1 MKKIIS
7 LISCVAFLFVF
18 ISCSNA
24 AGGSDDN
31 GDTDAVVGTWKLS
44 SITNADGDVPF
55 TSLFIDSITRTF
67 KSDNT
72 AIQITVIDF
81 LGYSYTTTMNATW
94 SVSNGVYTITDT
106 TDSSDTTTF
115 TISGSTMTESITD
128 SGTTYSYI
136 YTKQ

>member
-7 LISCVAFLFVF
+7 LISCFVFLFGFV
-18 ISCSNA
+18 SCSNT

-31 GDTDAVVGTWKLS
+31 GDTDPVVGTWKLT
-44 SITNADGDVPF
+44 SIKNADGNIPF
-55 TSLFIDSITRTF
+55 TYFLIDSITRTF

-72 AIQITVIDF
+72 ATQVTVIDF
-81 LGYSYTTTMNATW
+81 LGYTNTTTMNGTW
-94 SVSNGVYTITDT
+94 SVSNEVYTITDT
-106 TDSSDTTTF
+106 TDSSDTSTF
-115 TISGSTMTESITD
+115 TISGSTMTESVTD